1 MSNNEKDALENKVDE
16 LDLEGIQKLYH
27 DLYVNRKSIDDVSSV
42 SEVKYEVKSQLSDED
57 KHTYEQRVMK
67 RLEMVNSRYFLWL
80 AVKERD

>member
-1 MSNNEKDALENKVDE
+1 NQLEKYNQEHLYEYEKLMSNNERDALENKVDE

-57 KHTYEQRVMK
+57 
-67 RLEMVNSRYFLWL
+67 
-80 AVKERD
+80 